1 MKIGELV
8 QRTGVAASAIRFYE
22 KQGLLGAA
30 TRAANGYRIYDEHT
44 VQRLNILRMVQ
55 KLGFSLEMIR
65 SVILQD
71 GACSKSRTVAQ
82 INIRLDEIDQLQATL
97 AAQRAEL
104 LSLREVL
111 EESIRNGIDLSCT
124 PTASEPMR
132 SGRTAPQKPAQP
144 LAVSH

>member
-1 MKIGELV
+1 MKIGELA

-30 TRAANGYRIYDEHT
+30 NRAANGYRIYDEHT

-55 KLGFSLEMIR
+55 KLGFSLDMIR
-65 SVILQD
+65 NVILTD
-71 GACSKSRTVAQ
+71 GACSKARTVEQ
-82 INIRLDEIDQLQATL
+82 INIRLEEIDRLEARL

-104 LSLREVL
+104 LDLRQVL

-124 PTASEPMR
+124 DTTSAPMSAPGYR
-132 SGRTAPQKPAQP
+132 SSRLRPEVNAR
-144 LAVSH
+144 